1 MGQSSSLPSGGMAEW
16 KEGQLFP
23 EGWEDMNAFKK
34 VIMLMHFFPL
44 LICPNIKSNPEKM
57 ILHCPVSVPC

>member
-1 MGQSSSLPSGGMAEW
+1 MSQSSSLPSGGMADW

-34 VIMLMHFFPL
+34 V
-44 LICPNIKSNPEKM
+44 
-57 ILHCPVSVPC
+57 